1 MLKTIPKSNINLR
14 TFKVHKKFVQT
25 EATEPIYVGELASDG
40 AFESSSAATTNGI
53 SNHSLYA
60 SIKHKYYR
68 NDGNIFNTFG
78 KYKNLGSISFERE
91 LENKIR
97 VISISQSKRG
107 LGIKPGS
114 VQLLD
119 TNTDIIYR
127 DTSDGKISSDTPQY
141 TITNLDFSTGE
152 ISIEDADTPPQTF
165 TGTITS
171 LDLESGIAT
180 MTFGVDTDIVDIVL
194 IDLENGILKTS
205 APLEFDG
212 LDIDTPSFG
221 NIFYSDGLIVLGDST
236 NMVSYSLE
244 YRSIETITEQEVLI
258 TAKAGE
264 FNYSQNPSAVEVEV
278 SGSYDFVTTAIPNIS
293 PARTRKITEINSIKR
308 REFYSGSVNHSISGS
323 WDDYYESSSID
334 KVGSYLSTYISTIGL
349 YDTDGDMIAVA
360 KLRKP
365 IKNLPN
371 YDVNFIVRF
380 DV

>member
-25 EATEPIYVGELASDG
+25 EATDPIYVGELASDG

-68 NDGNIFNTFG
+68 NDGNVFNTFG
-78 KYKNLGSISFERE
+78 KYNNLGLISLERE

-97 VISISQSKRG
+97 VISIPQSKRG

-114 VQLLD
+114 VELLD
-119 TNTDIIYR
+119 TDTDIIYK
-127 DTSDGKISSDTPQY
+127 DTADGTISSDTPQY

-152 ISIEDADTPPQTF
+152 ISILDSDNETF

-180 MTFGVDTDIVDIVL
+180 MTFDGDTNIVDIVL
-194 IDLENGILKTS
+194 IDLENGILKTA
-205 APLEFDG
+205 APLEFEG
-212 LDIDTPSFG
+212 LDIDAPRFG

-236 NMVSYSLE
+236 NIVSYNLE
-244 YRSIETITEQEVLI
+244 YRSTETITEQEVLI

-349 YDTDGDMIAVA
+349 YDADGDMIAVA
-360 KLRKP
+360 KLPKP

>member
-1 MLKTIPKSNINLR
+1 MLKTIPKSNINQR

-25 EATEPIYVGELASDG
+25 EATNPIYVGELASDG

-78 KYKNLGSISFERE
+78 KYNNLGLISFERQ

-97 VISISQSKRG
+97 VISIPQSKRG

-114 VQLLD
+114 IELLD

-127 DTSDGKISSDTPQY
+127 DTADGTISSDTPQY
-141 TITNLDFSTGE
+141 TITDLDFGTGDITILDSDNE
-152 ISIEDADTPPQTF
+152 TF

-171 LDLESGIAT
+171 LDLESGIST
-180 MTFGVDTDIVDIVL
+180 MTFDGDTNIVDIVL
-194 IDLENGILKTS
+194 IDLENGILKTA
-205 APLEFDG
+205 APLEFEG
-212 LDIDTPSFG
+212 LEIDEPRFG
-221 NIFYSDGLIVLGDST
+221 NVFYSDGLIVLGDST
-236 NMVSYSLE
+236 NIVSYNLE
-244 YRSIETITEQEVLI
+244 YRSTETITEQEVLI

-264 FNYSQNPSAVEVEV
+264 FNYSQNPSAVEVQV
-278 SGSYDFVTTAIPNIS
+278 SGSYDFVTTAIPNVS
-293 PARTRKITEINSIKR
+293 PARTRKITEYNDIKR
-308 REFYSGSVNHSISGS
+308 REFYSGSINHSISGS
-323 WDDYYESSSID
+323 WNDYHESSSID
-334 KVGSYLSTYISTIGL
+334 KIGSYLSTYISTIGL

-360 KLRKP
+360 KLPKP

>member
-1 MLKTIPKSNINLR
+1 MLKTIPKSNINQR

-25 EATEPIYVGELASDG
+25 EATNPIYVGELASDG

-78 KYKNLGSISFERE
+78 KYNNLGLISFERQ

-97 VISISQSKRG
+97 VISIPQSKRG

-114 VQLLD
+114 IELLD

-127 DTSDGKISSDTPQY
+127 DTGDGTISSDTPQY
-141 TITNLDFSTGE
+141 TITDLDFSTGDITILDSDNE
-152 ISIEDADTPPQTF
+152 TF
-165 TGTITS
+165 TGTIHS
-171 LDLESGIAT
+171 LDLESGIST
-180 MTFGVDTDIVDIVL
+180 MTFAGDTNIVDI
-194 IDLENGILKTS
+194 DE
-205 APLEFDG
+205 PR
-212 LDIDTPSFG
+212 FG
-221 NIFYSDGLIVLGDST
+221 NVFYSDGLIVLGDST
-236 NMVSYSLE
+236 NIVSYNLE
-244 YRSIETITEQEVLI
+244 YRSTETITEQEVLI

-264 FNYSQNPSAVEVEV
+264 FNYSQNPSAVEVQV
-278 SGSYDFVTTAIPNIS
+278 SGSYDFVTTEIPNVS
-293 PARTRKITEINSIKR
+293 PARTRKITEYNDIKR
-308 REFYSGSVNHSISGS
+308 REFYSGSINHSISGS
-323 WDDYYESSSID
+323 WNDYHESSSID
-334 KVGSYLSTYISTIGL
+334 KIGSYLSTYISTIGL

-360 KLRKP
+360 KLPKP

>member
-25 EATEPIYVGELASDG
+25 EATDPIYVGELASDG

-68 NDGNIFNTFG
+68 NDGNVFNTFG
-78 KYKNLGSISFERE
+78 KYNNLGLISLERE

-97 VISISQSKRG
+97 VISIPQSKRG

-119 TNTDIIYR
+119 TNTDIMYG
-127 DTSDGKISSDTPQY
+127 DTADGTLSSDTPQY

-152 ISIEDADTPPQTF
+152 ISILDSDDETF

-180 MTFGVDTDIVDIVL
+180 MTFDGDTNIVDIVL
-194 IDLENGILKTS
+194 IDLENGILKTA
-205 APLEFDG
+205 APLEFEG
-212 LDIDTPSFG
+212 LDIDAPRFG

-236 NMVSYSLE
+236 NIVSYNLE
-244 YRSIETITEQEVLI
+244 YRSTETITEQEVLI

-334 KVGSYLSTYISTIGL
+334 KVGSYLSTYISIIGL
-349 YDTDGDMIAVA
+349 YDADGDMIAVA
-360 KLRKP
+360 KLPKP